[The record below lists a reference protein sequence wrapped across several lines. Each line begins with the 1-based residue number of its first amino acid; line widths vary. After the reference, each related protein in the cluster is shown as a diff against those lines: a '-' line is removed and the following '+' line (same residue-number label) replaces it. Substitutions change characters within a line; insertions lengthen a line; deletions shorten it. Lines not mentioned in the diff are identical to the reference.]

1 MPACYPIHTP
11 DLALEGFDGSGTFTL
26 VEVKTIDPAGPTH
39 IHAQHITDRDRGAA
53 HVHAMQYIPLVV

>member
-39 IHAQHITDRDRGAA
+39 IHAQHTDRDTCRGAA
-53 HVHAMQYIPLVV
+53 HMSMQ